1 MRKGTRRKGG
11 FMQIKKIMTA
21 VAVAVCVV
29 ATGIVYIVSRKDTK
43 ATVFEENTTEI
54 EEISSSV
61 KEEEVE
67 LIYVYVCGQVNK
79 PGIVELR
86 KGARIFEAIE
96 GAGGITEN
104 GNPDAINQAK
114 SVLDGQMIYIPMIGE
129 EYTTESYEEQGDKL
143 VNINT
148 AGVSELTTL
157 PGIGES
163 RANDIISYRDSNG
176 GFKRIED
183 IMNVPGIKEAAFS
196 RIKDYIKV

>member
-1 MRKGTRRKGG
+1 MRKGNRREGG
-11 FMQIKKIMTA
+11 FMQIKKILMT

-43 ATVFEENTTEI
+43 AAVFEENTTETEGTI
-54 EEISSSV
+54 PSVTEVVEETV
-61 KEEEVE
+61 F
-67 LIYVYVCGQVNK
+67 VYVCGQVNK

-86 KGARIFEAIE
+86 KGARIYEAIV

-114 SVLDGQMIYIPMIGE
+114 PVEDGQMIYVPMIGE
-129 EYTTESYEEQGDKL
+129 EYTTEGMEGQGDGL

-176 GFKRIED
+176 GFKSIED

-196 RIKDYIKV
+196 RIKDYIKI

>member
-1 MRKGTRRKGG
+1 MRKGNRQEGG
-11 FMQIKKIMTA
+11 FMHIKKILMA

-29 ATGIVYIVSRKDTK
+29 ATGIVYIVSGRDTK
-43 ATVFEENTTEI
+43 ATVFPENTTEI
-54 EEISSSV
+54 EETSSIV
-61 KEEEVE
+61 NVEESES
-67 LIYVYVCGQVNK
+67 IYVYVCGQVNK

-86 KGARIFEAIE
+86 KGARIYEAIE
-96 GAGGITEN
+96 GAGGITEI

-114 SVLDGQMIYIPMIGE
+114 PVEDGQMIYIPMMGE
-129 EYTTESYEEQGDKL
+129 EYTTENYEEQGDKL

-176 GFKRIED
+176 GFKKIED

-196 RIKDYIKV
+196 RIKEYIKV